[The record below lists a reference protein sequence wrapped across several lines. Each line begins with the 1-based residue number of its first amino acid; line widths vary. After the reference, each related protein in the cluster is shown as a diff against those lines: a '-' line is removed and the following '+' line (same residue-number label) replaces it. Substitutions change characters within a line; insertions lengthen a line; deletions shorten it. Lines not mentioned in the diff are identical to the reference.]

1 MKKQKALIAGGS
13 GYLGRYVAQE
23 FKNRGYH
30 VRVLVRNPEKIKT
43 TGEHGEPIIHDLV
56 DEVITGDATKPETL
70 LGICDDIDIV
80 FSSLGLTK
88 PDFKHTSFD
97 IDYRGNKRI
106 LDLAIK
112 AKVKK
117 FIYISV
123 FNAEKMLDISN
134 IQAHEQFAGE
144 LRKSGMEYTII
155 RPTGYFS
162 DMLQFLNLAK
172 MGIMPILGDGDKR
185 SNPIHAA
192 DLAMVAADAAE
203 GDERDIDAGGPDIF
217 TYREVGELAASVTG
231 TKPMLLS
238 IPLWIGEGLLTV
250 SRLINRDIADIFS
263 FALAVSKL
271 DSVAPQLGTHHL
283 ADFFKENL

>member
-1 MKKQKALIAGGS
+1 MS
-13 GYLGRYVAQE
+13 
-23 FKNRGYH
+23 
-30 VRVLVRNPEKIKT
+30 VLVRNSEKIKT
-43 TGEHGEPIIHDLV
+43 PGEHGEPIIFDLV

-106 LDLAIK
+106 LDLALK

-123 FNAEKMLDISN
+123 FNAKKMLDISN

-162 DMLQFLNLAK
+162 DMLQLLNLAT
-172 MGIMPILGDGDKR
+172 MGIMPISFLLPLASVNLTALHRNSARIILPTFLKR
-185 SNPIHAA
+185 IFDRFRKKAA
-192 DLAMVAADAAE
+192 DPGSVSSKCVAPFRGDPVERKRDAFA
-203 GDERDIDAGGPDIF
+203 
-217 TYREVGELAASVTG
+217 VGFVA
-231 TKPMLLS
+231 
-238 IPLWIGEGLLTV
+238 I
-250 SRLINRDIADIFS
+250 DIARFLQSSHVDAQVTIGS
-263 FALAVSKL
+263 FYPVAYL
-271 DSVAPQLGTHHL
+271 D
-283 ADFFKENL
+283 E